1 MINSH
6 TIHEQDF
13 PFEEHRQDS
22 GDYFDSINDAM
33 LKGFLQDQIWSV
45 VESGNGDHCYI
56 YGPPRHWVN
65 LIGYV
70 ATKEKHDDNT
80 YYIEDWGDKVDE
92 LTKQEDSQYGM

>member
-13 PFEEHRQDS
+13 PFEEHREAES
-22 GDYFDSINDAM
+22 GDFFSCIDDAISS
-33 LKGFLQDQIWSV
+33 GFQKNQIWSV

-80 YYIEDWGDKVDE
+80 YYVEDWGDKVGE
-92 LTKQEDSQYGM
+92 QC